1 MPGVAFHL
9 ASARVAANALPKGIA
24 FKEDIGRT
32 GGRLLATAVYV
43 FIEVGRMH
51 VTLLKCGPSPAPLS
65 LSLSARP
72 ATVPFLARDKIS
84 KVPTGGAA
92 TRTRRLTREETRRRD
107 RTDINAARRKSL
119 RDGRT
124 VGREERRIPR
134 GRRFL
139 KLTIFRR
146 YCPYMKETRSNHPC
160 DPSQGHSISRRRPF
174 IPA

>member
-32 GGRLLATAVYV
+32 EGGGGRAGRLLATAVYV

-51 VTLLKCGPSPAPLS
+51 VTLLKCGPSLS

-84 KVPTGGAA
+84 KVQREAP
-92 TRTRRLTREETRRRD
+92 RREL
-107 RTDINAARRKSL
+107 A
-119 RDGRT
+119 
-124 VGREERRIPR
+124 V
-134 GRRFL
+134 
-139 KLTIFRR
+139 
-146 YCPYMKETRSNHPC
+146 
-160 DPSQGHSISRRRPF
+160 
-174 IPA
+174 